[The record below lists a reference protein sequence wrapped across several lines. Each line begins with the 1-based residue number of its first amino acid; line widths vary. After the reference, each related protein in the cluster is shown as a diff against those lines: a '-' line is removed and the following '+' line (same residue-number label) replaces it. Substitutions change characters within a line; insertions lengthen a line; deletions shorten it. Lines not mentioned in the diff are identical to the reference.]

1 MAGRQTK
8 PQLDSY
14 AIFLRQ
20 SIIRNAEL
28 KKQKYYTVRGE
39 LPLNLGPSAPSSGC
53 RVKRSRS
60 AWEEREARE
69 TEV

>member
-8 PQLDSY
+8 PQLDGY

-20 SIIRNAEL
+20 SIIEECRA
-28 KKQKYYTVRGE
+28 KKQKYCTVRGE
-39 LPLNLGPSAPSSGC
+39 LPSNLSLSAPSSGC

-60 AWEEREARE
+60 AWEERETRE
-69 TEV
+69 PEV

>member
-8 PQLDSY
+8 PQLDCY
-14 AIFLRQ
+14 AIFLWQ
-20 SIIRNAEL
+20 SIIEECRA

-39 LPLNLGPSAPSSGC
+39 LPLNLSLSAPSSGY